1 MKQLSRFLFSVK
13 SSCLSVKLR
22 YSRLFPRQLLL
33 CWWLTAFR
41 CSSPMP
47 FTLDLHSSENPTIP
61 IPVFV
66 GYYFKVYPA
75 YICTLFTLHTYVHCT
90 ASIVFCC
97 VLNKQISISQAF
109 ELRLSKMSHQDD
121 KISTIH
127 FAGEVGTDEL
137 CDSVGDCVAS
147 ESASWATLPHS
158 SRWWQSA
165 RAGGGQTLYVNDK
178 ADLRE
183 RFEHLGIYVDCSGP
197 SLLVAVVIWSPLTLW
212 NVLCQT
218 IFFETFIICNNP

>member
-1 MKQLSRFLFSVK
+1 M
-13 SSCLSVKLR
+13 
-22 YSRLFPRQLLL
+22 Y
-33 CWWLTAFR
+33 
-41 CSSPMP
+41 
-47 FTLDLHSSENPTIP
+47 I
-61 IPVFV
+61 
-66 GYYFKVYPA
+66 VYPA
-75 YICTLFTLHTYVHCT
+75 YIYVHCT

-165 RAGGGQTLYVNDK
+165 RAGGGQTLYVNDQ

-183 RFEHLGIYVDCSGP
+183 RFEHLGIVGYNVDCSGP

-212 NVLCQT
+212 NVLCQA
-218 IFFETFIICNNP
+218 IFFETFIICNNPYPTQKINSYLNLVTTTHPEECAMPSPPQRHLCPT